1 MSESASDRRP
11 GSRKAG
17 ASASGRVTGKRAG
30 GPASLD
36 EDASLATPDVELDVD
51 DAGLD
56 SALLEADGLPEL
68 ERVEAKPRART
79 RAAKSSGELKL
90 ATMSEAMEFLLD
102 RVDMERSR
110 SRATIEHAYTLDRMR
125 ALAQRLG
132 NPQDAVRTIH
142 IAGTKGKGSTCEMTA
157 TALEACGYTVGAY
170 TSPHLVD
177 IRERIRINR
186 LLISEPDFV
195 RLAVLVGSAA
205 QAIEADFGEA
215 SFFELTTMMAL
226 QHFAEQAVDVAVI
239 EVGLGG
245 LLDCTN
251 IIIPEVA
258 AISLIGMD
266 HTEILGN
273 TLEEIA
279 AQKAG
284 IFKPGVPALAIE
296 QAPEVLEVFRET
308 ARRVNCP
315 LHIVGTDIDFI
326 YRSEHQPGVGPVMRV
341 SLVTERN
348 EYDHVGVPLKGEH
361 QALNCG
367 LALSIIDKLT
377 ERGFTCEPE
386 KVCRGIE
393 ATKLSGRFEL
403 AVQSPRVILD
413 GAHNPESIR
422 ALTKT
427 ISSYMQYDSL
437 VLVFGCA
444 ADKDYATMLRTI
456 ATVADKVIFTRAGG
470 AGASRAASPSELARK
485 YHEVSGGKMFQVA
498 RDLGDAME
506 LALRAVTRDDVLCVT
521 GSFYLVGETKKW
533 LATRIAAGRK

>member
-1 MSESASDRRP
+1 MIEP
-11 GSRKAG
+11 LIE
-17 ASASGRVTGKRAG
+17 
-30 GPASLD
+30 P
-36 EDASLATPDVELDVD
+36 VELRGGR
-51 DAGLD
+51 DAPRI
-56 SALLEADGLPEL
+56 EP
-68 ERVEAKPRART
+68 KPRARS
-79 RAAKSSGELKL
+79 RAKGGPRSELKL
-90 ATMSEAMEFLLD
+90 TSMDEAMEYLLD
-102 RVDMERSR
+102 RVNMEHSR
-110 SRATIEHAYTLDRMR
+110 SRATVEHAYTLDRMR
-125 ALAQRLG
+125 ALAAKLG

-186 LLISEPDFV
+186 LLISEADFV
-195 RLAVLVGSAA
+195 RLAMDVGRAA
-205 QAIEADFGEA
+205 IAIEPEHGEA
-215 SFFELTTMMAL
+215 TFFELTTAMAL

-251 IIIPEVA
+251 IIIPEVT

-273 TLEEIA
+273 SLAEIA

-284 IFKPGVPALAIE
+284 IFKPGVPAVAIE
-296 QAPEVLEVFRET
+296 QTPEVLEVFRES
-308 ARRVNCP
+308 AKRVSCP
-315 LHIVGTDIDFI
+315 LHIVGKDIDFI

-341 SLVTERN
+341 SLITERN

-367 LALSIIDKLT
+367 LALAIIDKLT
-377 ERGFTCEPE
+377 ERGFTCPPE

-393 ATKLSGRFEL
+393 GTKLAGRFEL
-403 AVQSPRVILD
+403 AVQSPRTILD

-437 VLVFGCA
+437 VVVFGCSS
-444 ADKDYATMLRTI
+444 DKDSATMLRTI
-456 ATVADKVIFTRAGG
+456 ATVADKVIFTRA
-470 AGASRAASPSELARK
+470 AGTSRAASPAELARK

-498 RDLGDAME
+498 RDLNDAME
-506 LALRAVTRDDVLCVT
+506 LALRAVAREDVLCVT

-533 LATRIAAGRK
+533 LAARIAAKRK

>member
-1 MSESASDRRP
+1 MSGSASDRRSS
-11 GSRKAG
+11 SRKTR
-17 ASASGRVTGKRAG
+17 SASGGPAARAG
-30 GPASLD
+30 GEPVNANPDPAIIERDAGSEID
-36 EDASLATPDVELDVD
+36 DASVD
-51 DAGLD
+51 GA
-56 SALLEADGLPEL
+56 ALEADAHPEL

-79 RAAKSSGELKL
+79 RAPKSSAGELKFE
-90 ATMSEAMEFLLD
+90 TMAEAMEFLTD
-102 RVDMERSR
+102 RVDLERSR
-110 SRATIEHAYTLDRMR
+110 SRAAIEHAYTLDRMR
-125 ALAQRLG
+125 ALALRLG

-142 IAGTKGKGSTCEMTA
+142 VAGTKGKGSTCEMAA

-195 RLAVLVGSAA
+195 RLAMAVGGAA
-205 QAIEADFGEA
+205 QAIEAEFGEA
-215 SFFELTTMMAL
+215 TFFELMTAMAL
-226 QHFAEQAVDVAVI
+226 RHFAEQAVDVAVI

-251 IIIPEVA
+251 IIIPEVT

-266 HTEILGN
+266 HMEILGN

-284 IFKPGVPALAIE
+284 IFKPGVPAVAIE
-296 QAPEVLEVFRET
+296 QTPEVLAVFRET
-308 ARRVNCP
+308 AKRVNCP
-315 LHIVGTDIDFI
+315 LHVVGTDIDFT

-341 SLVTERN
+341 SLITQRN

-367 LALSIIDKLT
+367 LALAIVDKLT
-377 ERGFTCEPE
+377 ERGFTCPPE
-386 KVCRGIE
+386 QVCRGIE
-393 ATKLSGRFEL
+393 ATRLAGRFEL
-403 AVQSPRVILD
+403 VVQSPRVILD

-422 ALTKT
+422 ALTRT

-444 ADKDYATMLRTI
+444 TDKDATTMLRTI
-456 ATVADKVIFTRAGG
+456 AGVADKVIFTRAGS
-470 AGASRAASPSELARK
+470 SRAASPSELARK

-506 LALRAVTRDDVLCVT
+506 LALRAVSRDDVLCVT

-533 LATRIAAGRK
+533 LAQRIAAGRK